1 MFLSTFGVT
10 DPGESCMSLADIKA
24 WMADHVFL
32 TLAIA
37 VILTLLGMWA
47 SSELLRKFHLRL
59 LQTAAIAMVA
69 SALWVISLGVPNAW
83 LMLGGA
89 AGAVAGVLA
98 FYAGTRLDA
107 IQDAEIAKLK
117 ADLKKATTAQ
127 PLHFVID
134 PAQAKAAG
142 QK

>member
-1 MFLSTFGVT
+1 
-10 DPGESCMSLADIKA
+10 MSIADIKA

-32 TLAIA
+32 TIGIA
-37 VILTLLGMWA
+37 VALTFVLIWV
-47 SSELLRKFHLRL
+47 SSEVLRRFHLRL
-59 LQTAAIAMVA
+59 LQTAAFTAVA
-69 SALWVISLGVPNAW
+69 CGLWVVSMGLSNVW
-83 LMLGGA
+83 LMLAGA
-89 AGAVAGVLA
+89 AAAAGGGLA

-107 IQDAEIAKLK
+107 ITSAEIAKLNSELGK
-117 ADLKKATTAQ
+117 AKTAT